1 MTGGLRLELSFSD
14 HAGALLFPSSPKPW
28 ACVQVA
34 LRGRWNISARIDL
47 HFWDEA

>member
-14 HAGALLFPSSPKPW
+14 HGRPVLFPYSRKPW

-34 LRGRWNISARIDL
+34 LQGRWNISARIEG